1 MPKKAKELTALAVS
15 KLKEEGRHAVGG
27 ADGLHLRISA
37 GARAWVLRIQ
47 VGDKRRDL
55 GLGAYP
61 DVTLAQARDTAR
73 EYRKHVQMG
82 IDPLAHK
89 RQLKSTLRAQQ
100 ASEKTF
106 KECVDAYIAAKSGEW
121 KNPKHR
127 QQWSNTLATYAE
139 PHIGH
144 LQVSEVDLPHV
155 LKCLEPIW
163 TTKNETASRL
173 RGRIEVILD
182 FATVRKY
189 RAGEN
194 PARWKGHL
202 DTLLPAP
209 SKVQKVKHHAAMA
222 IDAVA
227 AFIARLRGK
236 EGMSAKALE
245 LLVLTAARSGEV
257 RGASWDEIDLNNKVW
272 IVPGHRM
279 KAGVEHRMPLSRQAL
294 TLLKGLPRIGDSP
307 LVFPAPNGGQLSD
320 MSLTQ
325 MMRRMEVD
333 AVPHGFRST
342 FRDWAGERTHYPRE
356 LAEQA
361 LAHAIESKV
370 EAAYRRGDA
379 LEKRRGMMQE
389 WADFVGHVVTTHTS

>member
-27 ADGLHLRISA
+27 AEGLHLRISA

-55 GLGAYP
+55 GLGSYP
-61 DVTLAQARDTAR
+61 DVSLAQARDTAR
-73 EYRKHVQMG
+73 EYRKHVKMG

-89 RQLKSTLRAQQ
+89 RQVKSTLRAQQ

-106 KECVDAYIAAKSGEW
+106 KECVDAYITAKSGEW

-127 QQWSNTLATYAE
+127 QQWSNTLATYVE

-144 LQVSEVDLPHV
+144 LLVSEVDLPHV

-189 RAGEN
+189 RTGDN

-227 AFIARLRGK
+227 AFIARLREK
-236 EGMSAKALE
+236 EGVSAKALE

-257 RGASWDEIDLNNKVW
+257 RGASWDEIDLNNKIW

-279 KAGVEHRMPLSRQAL
+279 KAGVEHRVPLSTQAL

-307 LVFPAPNGGQLSD
+307 LLFPAPNGGQLSD

-379 LEKRRGMMQE
+379 LEKRRTMMQE
-389 WADFVGHVVTTHTS
+389 WSNFLELSEIEK